1 MQCRPARDAERV
13 EAGWDGALRPHAR
26 PSRWSGVA
34 AEKPAV
40 WDRKQLNGINKRGVK
55 RKVVVKGS
63 IGQNMVLCVDY
74 LLC

>member
-1 MQCRPARDAERV
+1 MQCRPAKDAERV

-55 RKVVVKGS
+55 RKVVRAVVKGS
-63 IGQNMVLCVDY
+63 GAQNMVLCVV
-74 LLC
+74 C